1 MNGQAQREALSAA
14 ERAIVLL
21 GRGDHAEAVA
31 AARRA
36 ALLDQ
41 VGAFAGLPAAVAE
54 TPLDWDMVA
63 AALGAGPL
71 QQLVAEIRP

>member
-1 MNGQAQREALSAA
+1 MDGQAQREALSAA

-21 GRGDHAEAVA
+21 GRGDPAEAVA

-36 ALLDQ
+36 ASLDQ
-41 VGAFAGLPAAVAE
+41 IGAFAGLPAAVE
-54 TPLDWDMVA
+54 ESPLDWDTVA
-63 AALGAGPL
+63 AAVGAGPL